1 MKKTKK
7 EHYIDNKKMYSVMID
22 YRRQI
27 YENEQSGFDARPVVP
42 EYLGE
47 CFIKIAQG
55 LAQRPNFINY
65 TYKEDMIGDGIINC
79 VEYCHNFDPE
89 KSRNPFA
96 YFTQIIYFAFLRRI
110 EREKKQSYIKH
121 KLTEIFVSVSD
132 LATLQDQDN
141 VKLEDLEVYINEN
154 STVVEEFEEKM
165 KRKKSKNKSKKSL
178 EIFME

>member
-89 KSRNPFA
+89 KSRNPFS